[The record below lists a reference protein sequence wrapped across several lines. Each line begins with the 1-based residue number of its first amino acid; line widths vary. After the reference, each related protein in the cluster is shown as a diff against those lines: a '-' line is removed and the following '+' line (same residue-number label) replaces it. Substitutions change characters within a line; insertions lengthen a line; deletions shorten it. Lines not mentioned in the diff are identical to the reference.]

1 MIANLPE
8 RTGRPLDEWFA
19 VLDDAGLEK
28 HAQAMALLKSEY
40 GVTHGFA
47 NLIVTLH
54 RSRGIATSDESLVD
68 AQYSG
73 KKGALR
79 PIYERLVELVT
90 TFGDDVQVDP
100 KKTGVSL
107 RRSKQFALI
116 EAPSAARVQLGV
128 NLRDVAPEGRLRAA
142 TGMCTH
148 RIDVTAVDEVDDELV
163 SWLRE
168 AYRRA

>member
-1 MIANLPE
+1 
-8 RTGRPLDEWFA
+8 
-19 VLDDAGLEK
+19 
-28 HAQAMALLKSEY
+28 
-40 GVTHGFA
+40 
-47 NLIVTLH
+47 
-54 RSRGIATSDESLVD
+54 GIATSDESLVD